1 MKVKATLTGLL
12 ALAVALPV
20 LATANI
26 FTDVDAG
33 HPQAA
38 IEAVQDARLM
48 LGHPDGRFQP
58 DRETTLAEWQ
68 TIAGRLAK
76 NRWSR
81 AQTAEF
87 LAAGLQ
93 AVPEPAGARTNNPVG
108 PVGPVESTTTTSQP
122 VVIETTKTLPPV
134 AVGEGHPDRNRLRDV
149 LENAISHNIR
159 LETEDVVLV
168 EVRVKAPDRWL
179 PYLRLKGQ
187 GQAIE
192 ADQTG
197 RFQLRYLCNN
207 LNKGE
212 AFQFRLVYRLPEPD
226 IGGMWIDLRVW
237 SDTLTT
243 PDCAALQAYK
253 IEAQAIINAWGAGK
267 VGLRLTET
275 KEPYQIDSPR
285 SGLRYQ
291 YVEPWEYRLRTTK
304 NDCYDQNEPYQTH
317 PGRGTYFWFEHN
329 ECLEAA
335 AWWWVEIHWP
345 ALSET
350 RQTERCRF
358 GWEWKDHDKIIKC
371 GDMTGPP
378 VITHNQ
384 GAGLGNG
391 WFEYDG
397 KHYKRLNGCYN
408 PDITACPGYDRLARE
423 KPHIY
428 KLGVAW

>member
-1 MKVKATLTGLL
+1 MKLKATLTALL

-20 LATANI
+20 IAAGG
-26 FTDVDAG
+26 FSDVSGDLPG
-33 HPQAA
+33 GAA
-38 IEAVQDARLM
+38 IQQVQQAGLM
-48 LGHPDGRFQP
+48 LGHKDGTFQP
-58 DRETTLAEWQ
+58 GRETTLKEWQ
-68 TIAGRLAK
+68 AIAGRLTEYGW
-76 NRWSR
+76 NR
-81 AQTAEF
+81 AQTAVF
-87 LAAGLQ
+87 LAGGLTALNQGGTAGVL
-93 AVPEPAGARTNNPVG
+93 VGADW
-108 PVGPVESTTTTSQP
+108 P
-122 VVIETTKTLPPV
+122 VVIEPTTTSTAPATTTTTTAPPV
-134 AVGEGHPDRNRLRDV
+134 TAEEGHPDQNRLRDV
-149 LENAISHNIR
+149 LENAVSHNIS
-159 LETEDVVLV
+159 LETDDVVLV

-187 GQAIE
+187 GQTIE

-197 RFQLRYLCNN
+197 KFQLRYLCNN

-226 IGGMWIDLRVW
+226 IGGTLIDLRVW

-253 IEAQAIINAWGAGK
+253 IEAQSIINAWGAGK

-304 NDCYDQNEPYQTH
+304 NGCHDQTQSYQPP
-317 PGRGTYFWFEHN
+317 PGRGTYFWFEHD

-335 AWWWVEIHWP
+335 AWWWVDIHWP
-345 ALSET
+345 ALGET

-378 VITHNQ
+378 VITYNQ

-391 WFEYDG
+391 WFEYNG
-397 KHYKRLNGCYN
+397 NKHYKRLNGCRN
-408 PDITACPGYDRLARE
+408 PDITACPGYDRLASE

>member
-1 MKVKATLTGLL
+1 MKLKATLTALL

-20 LATANI
+20 IAAGGDG
-26 FTDVDAG
+26 TDND
-33 HPQAA
+33 QTTAA
-38 IEAVQDARLM
+38 IALVQDKGLM
-48 LGHPDGRFQP
+48 KGYADGQFRP
-58 DRETTLAEWQ
+58 DRQTSLEQWR
-68 TIAGRLAK
+68 TIADRLWNHRPW
-76 NRWSR
+76 NR
-81 AQTAEF
+81 AETAVF
-87 LAAGLQ
+87 IAAGLQ
-93 AVPEPAGARTNNPVG
+93 AIEQHR
-108 PVGPVESTTTTSQP
+108 STGVRVDNP
-122 VVIETTKTLPPV
+122 VVIEPAAAPTTTTTTTTTAPQN
-134 AVGEGHPDRNRLRDV
+134 EEHPDRNRLRDV
-149 LENAISHNIR
+149 LENAVSHNIS

-168 EVRVKAPDRWL
+168 EVRVKAPDQWR

-187 GQAIE
+187 GQTIK

-197 RFQLRYLCNN
+197 KFQLRYLCNN

-226 IGGMWIDLRVW
+226 IGGMLIDLRVW

-253 IEAQAIINAWGAGK
+253 IEAQTIINAWGAGK

-304 NDCYDQNEPYQTH
+304 NGCYDQTEPYQTH

-335 AWWWVEIHWP
+335 AWWWVDIRWP
-345 ALSET
+345 ALGET

-371 GDMTGPP
+371 GDMTGPQ
-378 VITHNQ
+378 VITTNQ

-397 KHYKRLNGCYN
+397 KHYKRLSGCYN
-408 PDITACPGYDRLARE
+408 PDITACPGYDRLASE